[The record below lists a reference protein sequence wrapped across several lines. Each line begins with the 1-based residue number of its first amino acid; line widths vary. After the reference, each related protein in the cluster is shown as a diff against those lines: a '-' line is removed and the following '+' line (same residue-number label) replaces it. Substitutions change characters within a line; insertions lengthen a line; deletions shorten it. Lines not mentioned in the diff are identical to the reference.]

1 MDKFF
6 QILRVTTGNTF
17 SLIGDEKKKSSAT
30 VWIQVNGKVEITA
43 DEGVG
48 TVNAIFLATKKI
60 IKPYF
65 SLIDKIDLF
74 DFSVRSINS
83 DKIGTEA
90 EVETGIILKCNGYKL
105 SFQGQSDNL
114 DKAWTIALNQGLND
128 CLEVLMKEKQ

>member
-6 QILRVTTGNTF
+6 QILEVKTGNAF
-17 SLIGDEKKKSSAT
+17 SLINNEKKKSSAT
-30 VWIQVNGKVEITA
+30 VWIRVNGEVEMTA

-48 TVNAIFLATKKI
+48 PVDAIFLATKKI
-60 IKPYF
+60 IKPHF
-65 SLIDKIDLF
+65 PLIDKIDLF

-114 DKAWTIALNQGLND
+114 DKAWTIALDQGLND
-128 CLEVLMKEKQ
+128 CLEVLMKER